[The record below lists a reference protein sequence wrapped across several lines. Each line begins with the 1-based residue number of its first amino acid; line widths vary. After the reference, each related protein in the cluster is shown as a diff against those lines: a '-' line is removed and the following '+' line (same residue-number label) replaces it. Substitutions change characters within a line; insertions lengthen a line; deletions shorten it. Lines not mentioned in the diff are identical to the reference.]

1 MKSRKIRE
9 VDFAKSGLSAGW
21 CPISLSLV
29 FNSCGWAWEDYWG
42 LSLSLMGIL
51 GILSCLFIFC
61 EDLVTISGGCFLT
74 VSAISE
80 SSSNTV
86 SSFLTLEEDE
96 DALGKGD
103 LVVKR
108 LHGDGG
114 REVVEEGVVRKTTVG
129 FSYSY
134 P

>member
-1 MKSRKIRE
+1 M
-9 VDFAKSGLSAGW
+9 
-21 CPISLSLV
+21 
-29 FNSCGWAWEDYWG
+29 
-42 LSLSLMGIL
+42 
-51 GILSCLFIFC
+51 
-61 EDLVTISGGCFLT
+61 T

-103 LVVKR
+103 LVVWR
-108 LHGDGG
+108 LQGDGG

-129 FSYSY
+129 LSYSY

>member
-1 MKSRKIRE
+1 M
-9 VDFAKSGLSAGW
+9 
-21 CPISLSLV
+21 
-29 FNSCGWAWEDYWG
+29 
-42 LSLSLMGIL
+42 
-51 GILSCLFIFC
+51 
-61 EDLVTISGGCFLT
+61 TISRGCFLT

-80 SSSNTV
+80 SSSYTV
-86 SSFLTLEEDE
+86 SSSLTFEEDE

-103 LVVKR
+103 LVAER
-108 LHGDGG
+108 LQGDGG

>member
-1 MKSRKIRE
+1 
-9 VDFAKSGLSAGW
+9 
-21 CPISLSLV
+21 
-29 FNSCGWAWEDYWG
+29 
-42 LSLSLMGIL
+42 MGIL
-51 GILSCLFIFC
+51 GILSCLFIFVK
-61 EDLVTISGGCFLT
+61 DLVTVSGGCFLT